1 MTDLPTRD
9 RIKALAGELYV
20 LRGHDGFSFGDLAPA
35 IGVTRANIHHHFGSK
50 RRLMEEL
57 VGGFA
62 ADAEARIG
70 QLWAEGE
77 ARFADR
83 LTRQVEDLRRFHRR
97 FNPQPGDRNVWSP
110 VARLRLDLP
119 VLGAPA
125 AAALERVDR
134 AYDRDLR
141 RAVAQA
147 VAAGELR
154 LSTPVGEVS
163 LILRATLLSCG
174 PMTQDSGRFE
184 AVEDLFAA
192 LGRTIAAAW
201 GPRPD

>member
-9 RIKALAGELYV
+9 RIRALAGELYV
-20 LRGHDGFSFGDLAPA
+20 LRGHDGFSFGDLATA

-50 RRLMEEL
+50 QRLMEEL
-57 VGGFA
+57 IEGFA
-62 ADAEARIG
+62 TDAEARIA
-70 QLWAEGE
+70 QLWAGGE

-97 FNPQPGDRNVWSP
+97 FNPRPEDRNVWSP
-110 VARLRLDLP
+110 IARLRLDLP

-141 RAVAQA
+141 HAVGQA

-154 LSTPVGEVS
+154 LSTPVGDVS
-163 LILRATLLSCG
+163 RILRATLLSCG

-184 AVEDLFAA
+184 EVEALFAA
-192 LGRTIAAAW
+192 LGRIIAAAW
-201 GPRPD
+201 GPRAG